1 MNNFES
7 PNTESSENESEENEF
22 EEYADLIK
30 QYEDF
35 NAREALKP
43 KVECGPHIEE
53 FEEMVS
59 PLLKEEFLD
68 VLNKLETEE
77 EAKNSQER
85 ESAKEA
91 LIPLV
96 EKMHFLRDRTDITEE
111 EYGRLHKKYKIISRA
126 TGMINGGKVDH
137 AR

>member
-7 PNTESSENESEENEF
+7 HNIESPKNESEENEF
-22 EEYADLIK
+22 EKYADLIK

-35 NAREALKP
+35 NAQEAIKP

-59 PLLKEEFLD
+59 PLLKEELLS

-85 ESAKEA
+85 EATKEV

-96 EKMHFLRDRTDITEE
+96 GKMNFLRDRTDITEE

-137 AR
+137 TR